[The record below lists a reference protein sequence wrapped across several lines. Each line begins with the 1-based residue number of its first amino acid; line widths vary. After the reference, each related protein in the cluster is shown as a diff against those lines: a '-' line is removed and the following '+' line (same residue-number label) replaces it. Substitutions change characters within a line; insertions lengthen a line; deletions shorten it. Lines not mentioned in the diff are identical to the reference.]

1 MLGLQVCTLFYCL
14 LLSVG
19 VVGVCSLHPPQGLL
33 LLDVICTDVDRIRES
48 HSAGAEHLCI
58 QYGSSL
64 EMTMSV
70 TEA

>member
-1 MLGLQVCTLFYCL
+1 
-14 LLSVG
+14 
-19 VVGVCSLHPPQGLL
+19 VGVCSLHPPQGLL